1 MTDYDNSRE
10 YLISNNKTTEE
21 QQSTYNDL
29 VKQIKEFL
37 ERQFNV
43 FETILKIKLF

>member
-1 MTDYDNSRE
+1 MLLITLHTALKFVPMTDYDNSRE

-37 ERQFNV
+37 ER
-43 FETILKIKLF
+43 